1 MLKKNRV
8 RRAALPFLGCA
19 LGFLIMGLYTMIQ
32 QNMRAGAGWFEFLSG
47 IGLVLVGII
56 TATACANDN
65 VKDANRMWAKWKTW
79 EYACFFLTWFFTILC
94 GVYGMVAT
102 AEGKSPSETVSGT
115 FFALLAF
122 TILWPLYKVFI
133 PLAIKRDPDKINL
146 VFTMI
151 AWGSI
156 LVGALQHRESGGVST
171 LGVALI
177 QSGWL
182 LYLSGEIINSILAD
196 KLWISSW
203 EPIHKTAIAFWLWAG
218 YVLICFAF
226 GLLPLVNSWI
236 DALAYVALLFAGS
249 LVLALLIDKF
259 PKEPQKAQ

>member
-19 LGFLIMGLYTMIQ
+19 LGFLIMGIATMIQ

-47 IGLVLVGII
+47 IGLLGCGII
-56 TATACANDN
+56 TAAACADED
-65 VKDANRMWAKWKTW
+65 VEHANRVWAKWKTW

-102 AEGKSPSETVSGT
+102 AEGKNPSEILLGT
-115 FFALLAF
+115 FFALMAF
-122 TILWPLYKVFI
+122 TALRPLYKAFI

-156 LVGALQHRESGGVST
+156 LVGALQHGDNGGVST

-182 LYLSGEIINSILAD
+182 LYLSGEIINANLAD
-196 KLWISSW
+196 KPWISSW

-218 YVLICFAF
+218 YVLIWFAF
-226 GLLPLVNSWI
+226 GVLSHTSSWI
-236 DALAYVALLFAGS
+236 DALAYVVLLFAGS